1 MNVQVPCDFLLW
13 MSCYKSAFCCCQLCC
28 DPYQGAY
35 HRAGAAEEEGCF
47 MYRYDAATFQLLFSI
62 PVPCRAAVFVEQSF
76 QYLLKLSI
84 VLGRASF
91 CVEIVTECM
100 HRDVSSRI
108 IV

>member
-1 MNVQVPCDFLLW
+1 

-28 DPYQGAY
+28 DPYHGAY
-35 HRAGAAEEEGCF
+35 HRVRALAVEEEGCF
-47 MYRYDAATFQLLFSI
+47 MHRYDAATLQLLFSI
-62 PVPCRAAVFVEQSF
+62 PAPHRAAVFVEQSF

>member
-62 PVPCRAAVFVEQSF
+62 PVPRRAAVFVEQSF